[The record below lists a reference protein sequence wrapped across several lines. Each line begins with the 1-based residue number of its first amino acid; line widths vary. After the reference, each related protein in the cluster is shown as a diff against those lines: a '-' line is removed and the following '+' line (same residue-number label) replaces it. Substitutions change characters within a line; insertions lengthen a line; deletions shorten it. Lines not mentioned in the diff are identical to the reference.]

1 MTFRW
6 LLVLLMPAA
15 FCGEVRTM
23 SLRQVLDA
31 AVVQNPEVA
40 LARLEEEKSNDDIVL
55 AKDPFH
61 PKLVIGSG
69 IAYSSGFPMS
79 IDGSAPAILQAKAI
93 ASIFDRPQSYRV
105 NAAKERRKMTD
116 LDTQSKREEIA
127 HRAASLFLDA
137 QRLQQAIR
145 VVKSQV
151 ENLVQVERSVKVRVD
166 EGREIPLEL
175 KRTQLR
181 LRQASQRVKML
192 EAEAANATISLAA
205 LLGMDVGDRVQP
217 LEAELQMPAAHL
229 ESEELAVDAALSA
242 SKEVKRLEIALLAK
256 GWEVKAGQAANL
268 PKIDLVAQYALLTK
282 YNHYEDYYRSF
293 QRHNGQL
300 GISIQLPVL
309 TGSAS
314 RAMAS
319 QASLEIN
326 RLRLQ
331 MATMRN
337 RISLDVRRAWQ
348 DVDRAQTTTELS
360 RLELDVQR
368 DEVTRIL
375 ALIAEGRSTQK
386 QLEEARYLENEKWVS
401 MFDSR
406 YSLERARLELLRQTG
421 TLLAQL
427 H

>member
-6 LLVLLMPAA
+6 LLVLLIPAA
-15 FCGEVRTM
+15 ICGEVRTM

-31 AVVQNPEVA
+31 AIVQNPEVA
-40 LARLEEEKSNDDIVL
+40 FARLEEEKSSDDIVL

-61 PKLVIGSG
+61 PKLFIGSG
-69 IAYSSGFPMS
+69 VAYSSGFPMS
-79 IDGSAPAILQAKAI
+79 IDGSAPAILQARAV

-105 NAAKERRKMTD
+105 NAARERRRISE

-127 HRAASLFLDA
+127 NRAASLYLDA

-151 ENLVQVERSVKVRVD
+151 ENLSQVERNVRIRVE

-175 KRTQLR
+175 KRSSLR
-181 LRQASQRVKML
+181 LRQSSQRVKSL
-192 EAEAANATISLAA
+192 EAEAANASIALAA
-205 LLGMDVGDRVQP
+205 LLGLDVGDRIQP
-217 LEAELQMPAAHL
+217 QEAELQMPAAHL
-229 ESEELAVDAALSA
+229 ESEEMAVEAALAA

-256 GWEVKAGQAANL
+256 GWEVKAGAAANL

-282 YNHYEDYYRSF
+282 YNHYEDYYRTF

-319 QASLEIN
+319 QASVEIN

-348 DVDRAQTTTELS
+348 DVDRAQTTTELV

-368 DEVTRIL
+368 DEVTRVL
-375 ALIAEGRSTQK
+375 ALTGEGRATQK
-386 QLEEARYLENEKWVS
+386 QVEEARYQENEKWIS
-401 MFDSR
+401 MFDAR

-427 H
+427 R